1 MASQF
6 LSVEKWKYDV
16 FLNFL
21 PEDFNEN
28 FVTDLYKRL
37 EDIGI
42 KAFKHDGRSAKLA
55 PFSAEI
61 SEAIEESRIAITIF
75 SERYAV
81 SRLCLEEITKIMEC
95 VDRYRQKFFPVFY
108 RTKPLVVSLE
118 FGSEHFD
125 ALHDTSGADSERVQ
139 RYKDA
144 LYKAFDIVRDSHKP
158 FQHGNAEECI
168 EEIVD
173 KASEVMNIPKYP
185 VGIRSHVEEVKSLL
199 KVESGGVHSI
209 GIWGMA
215 GVGKTTV
222 ARALFNEISCQF
234 EVSCF
239 LANVR
244 RFLEKHGPGG
254 LHHLQQKLLSQILKH
269 SVRFSNFVSRDEIT
283 SHMLH
288 SKKVLIVLDDMD
300 DNHQLEHLTGK
311 HNWFGDGSRVITT
324 TRSFDLLGKH
334 DVFYRVPELTNN
346 EALELFSWHAFQ
358 QGAPVKD
365 FEELSCCVV
374 DYAKGLPLT
383 LEILGSFV
391 YKLSTK
397 EQISALYRLQD
408 FGDEKIDRLL
418 IISLDALDAEYKN
431 IFLHIACFFRGKKKN
446 DVITVMNK
454 LGFKFVNAI
463 KVLKRSFLYI
473 SEGMI
478 EMHDWIA
485 QMGQQVA
492 RDAEQGKPWNCS
504 RLWHEKDMNTVLNA
518 NQIARTHTCSMAP
531 QNEAN
536 QNWKYDVFLSFRGD
550 DTRNNFVA
558 HLYKR
563 LQDIGINVFKDDV
576 KLERGKFIS
585 IELLKAIEES
595 RTAIIIFSEDYA
607 SSTWCLEELTMIME
621 CVDKK
626 EQKAYPV
633 FYNVEPSD
641 IRMKTK
647 SSSFAKAL
655 VKHREDFKANFEK
668 FATKHEADL
677 ALRKKYETNHKDNL
691 EKVQRW
697 KDSLHR
703 AAGIAGLN
711 VRKTAN
717 GNEAD
722 SIDKIINDNF
732 QNMHHTVSATE
743 KYLVGIE
750 SRMGEVESLL
760 KFQLS
765 DVCFIGIWGIG
776 GVGKTTV
783 ARKYFDKV
791 SYQFQGSCFLANVR
805 EESKKHGLM
814 YLQKTLLSRLLKEK
828 SMNMASFYE
837 GADMIKRRLCHWK
850 VLIVFD
856 DVDDEDQLEY
866 LVGNHDWFGGGSIV
880 ITTTRNQDLLRRHDQ
895 LYSVPELAK
904 DEAIEVFSWHAFQKP
919 TPDKE
924 FLKLSKSVVDYAK
937 GLPLALKV
945 LGSFLYKRGITEWR
959 SALDRLKDTGYEK
972 IAKQL
977 SLSLDGL
984 SHEEKNI
991 FLDLACFFRGRKR
1004 DDVITILNSFGFRSE
1019 IGTDILIQKSLLYI
1033 SEGMV
1038 EMHDL
1043 IEQMGQQVARNV
1055 DQDKPWNH
1063 SRLWHEQD
1071 IKTVFS
1077 ANQRTESI
1085 KGIMVPIGSD
1095 RHICKWSK
1103 AFRNMPCLR
1112 LLIVKGEEAR
1122 HHDPICD
1129 PIEYLPSNLK
1139 WLDWSYYSFVSLPAD
1154 FEPENLV
1161 GLIMTSSSLVEIFKE
1176 PKAFDKL
1183 TILNLSFSGSLL
1195 RTPNFCE
1202 TPNLQ
1207 KIILKSCVSLVEI
1220 HPSIGNIKKLIFLN
1234 LENCKSLKSLP
1245 SSIQME
1251 SLESFNLSGCQ
1262 KLEKFPEIW
1271 GNMESLSELLLA
1283 RTAIWE
1289 LPSSVGQ
1296 LSGISLLDL
1305 RSCEYL
1311 VRLPASV
1318 CEMRK
1323 LKILILKGCSR
1334 LSIFPEN
1341 LGDLNEL
1348 EELYAGNT
1356 AIWQLPDSIGNLSKL
1371 KILSLRKGRKVK
1383 HQSAGSLI
1391 LPWVFR
1397 VLRELKSLDLSGC
1410 NLCDSQAAALMNLTS
1425 LLELNLSRN
1434 KFIYF
1439 PDVFRRLSH
1448 LRYLNITHCQ
1458 ELKKLP
1464 VLPKS
1469 IEELYVEDFLA
1480 KESIAMLRI
1489 YPRLNLVSFTNY
1501 SFDQQS
1507 YTEESN
1513 GSSISDEILSLLLSN
1528 NMDDV
1533 ILPTLNSDYR
1543 VTCSIVFPERA
1554 IPTWFMHQSV
1564 EEKISF
1570 KLPINWYNDKFKGF
1584 AICCVT
1590 RMGAGV
1596 CSPDSRLSGKY
1607 DYAFINA
1614 KLICNDHLKGLKVI
1628 EKECKVG
1635 TASRTYGWCVCFA
1648 YIPLYSSL
1656 QVGDINQYSL
1666 FEASIHGCI
1675 VGDINQYCLFE
1686 ASIHGCIVRQWGVHL
1701 IYQDK

>member
-1 MASQF
+1 M
-6 LSVEKWKYDV
+6 KMGPKI
-16 FLNFL
+16 LN
-21 PEDFNEN
+21 N
-28 FVTDLYKRL
+28 
-37 EDIGI
+37 
-42 KAFKHDGRSAKLA
+42 
-55 PFSAEI
+55 
-61 SEAIEESRIAITIF
+61 
-75 SERYAV
+75 
-81 SRLCLEEITKIMEC
+81 
-95 VDRYRQKFFPVFY
+95 
-108 RTKPLVVSLE
+108 
-118 FGSEHFD
+118 
-125 ALHDTSGADSERVQ
+125 
-139 RYKDA
+139 
-144 LYKAFDIVRDSHKP
+144 
-158 FQHGNAEECI
+158 EECI

-173 KASEVMNIPKYP
+173 QAS
-185 VGIRSHVEEVKSLL
+185 
-199 KVESGGVHSI
+199 
-209 GIWGMA
+209 
-215 GVGKTTV
+215 
-222 ARALFNEISCQF
+222 
-234 EVSCF
+234 
-239 LANVR
+239 
-244 RFLEKHGPGG
+244 
-254 LHHLQQKLLSQILKH
+254 
-269 SVRFSNFVSRDEIT
+269 
-283 SHMLH
+283 
-288 SKKVLIVLDDMD
+288 
-300 DNHQLEHLTGK
+300 
-311 HNWFGDGSRVITT
+311 
-324 TRSFDLLGKH
+324 
-334 DVFYRVPELTNN
+334 
-346 EALELFSWHAFQ
+346 
-358 QGAPVKD
+358 
-365 FEELSCCVV
+365 
-374 DYAKGLPLT
+374 KG
-383 LEILGSFV
+383 
-391 YKLSTK
+391 
-397 EQISALYRLQD
+397 
-408 FGDEKIDRLL
+408 
-418 IISLDALDAEYKN
+418 
-431 IFLHIACFFRGKKKN
+431 
-446 DVITVMNK
+446 
-454 LGFKFVNAI
+454 
-463 KVLKRSFLYI
+463 
-473 SEGMI
+473 I
-478 EMHDWIA
+478 EMHVWKA
-485 QMGQQVA
+485 QLGQQVT
-492 RDAEQGKPWNCS
+492 RDAEQGKPWNRS
-504 RLWHEKDMNTVLNA
+504 RLWHEKDMNTVFSA
-518 NQIARTHTCSMAP
+518 NQIARTHTFSVAP
-531 QNEAN
+531 QNED
-536 QNWKYDVFLSFRGD
+536 QKWKYDAFLSFRGD

-563 LQDIGINVFKDDV
+563 LQDIGINVFKDNV

-585 IELLKAIEES
+585 TELLKAIEES

-607 SSTWCLEELTMIME
+607 SSSWCLEELTMIME

-641 IRMKTK
+641 IRMKTE

-655 VKHREDFKANFEK
+655 EKHREDFKANFEK
-668 FATKHEADL
+668 LATKHEADL
-677 ALRKKYETNHKDNL
+677 ALRKKDETNQKDNL
-691 EKVQRW
+691 VKVQRW
-697 KDSLHR
+697 KDTLHR
-703 AAGIAGLN
+703 AAGIAGLD

-717 GNEAD
+717 GDEAK

-732 QNMHHTVSATE
+732 RNMHHTVSATE

-760 KFQLS
+760 KFRS
-765 DVCFIGIWGIG
+765 GDVCFIGIWGIG

-791 SYQFQGSCFLANVR
+791 SHQFQGSCFLANVR

-828 SMNMASFYE
+828 SMNITSFYE

-866 LVGNHDWFGGGSIV
+866 LVGNHDWFGGGSII

-895 LYSVPELAK
+895 SYSVPELAK

-945 LGSFLYKRGITEWR
+945 LGSFLYKRGSTEWR
-959 SALDRLKDTGYEK
+959 SALDRLKDSGYEK

-991 FLDLACFFRGRKR
+991 FLDMACFFRGRKR

-1019 IGTDILIQKSLLYI
+1019 IGTDILIQKSLLHI

-1043 IEQMGQQVARNV
+1043 IEQMGQQVVRNV

-1122 HHDPICD
+1122 LHDPICD

-1139 WLDWSYYSFVSLPAD
+1139 WLDWSYYTFASLPAD
-1154 FEPENLV
+1154 FEPGNLV
-1161 GLIMTSSSLVEIFKE
+1161 GLSMAFSSLVEIFEE

-1183 TILNLSFSGSLL
+1183 TILNLSFSESLL
-1195 RTPNFCE
+1195 RTPNFYE

-1207 KIILKSCVSLVEI
+1207 KIILKSCVSLVEV
-1220 HPSIGNIKKLIFLN
+1220 HPSIGNLKKLIFLN
-1234 LENCKSLKSLP
+1234 LENCKNLKSLP

-1262 KLEKFPEIW
+1262 KLKNFPEIQ
-1271 GNMESLSELLLA
+1271 GNMELLSELLLA

-1289 LPSSVGQ
+1289 LPSSIGQ
-1296 LSGISLLDL
+1296 LSNIRLLDL
-1305 RSCEYL
+1305 RSCENL

-1334 LSIFPEN
+1334 LAIFPEN
-1341 LGDLNEL
+1341 LGDLNQL

-1356 AIWQLPDSIGNLSKL
+1356 SILQLPDSVGNLSKL

-1383 HQSAGSLI
+1383 RQCARSLI
-1391 LPWVFR
+1391 LPRMFHG
-1397 VLRELKSLDLSGC
+1397 LRELKSLDLSGC
-1410 NLCDSQAAALMNLTS
+1410 NLCDNQAAALMNVTS

-1434 KFIYF
+1434 KFIYL
-1439 PDVFRRLSH
+1439 PDISGRLSH

-1458 ELKKLP
+1458 ELKELP
-1464 VLPKS
+1464 KLPKS

-1480 KESIAMLRI
+1480 KESIANLRM

-1513 GSSISDEILSLLLSN
+1513 GSSISDEILSLFLSN

-1533 ILPTLNSDYR
+1533 IFPSLNSDHR

-1564 EEKISF
+1564 EEKILF

-1596 CSPDSRLSGKY
+1596 CSPDSGLSEKY
-1607 DYAFINA
+1607 DYAFIKA
-1614 KLICNDHLKGLKVI
+1614 KLICNDHLKDLKVM

-1675 VGDINQYCLFE
+1675 V
-1686 ASIHGCIVRQWGVHL
+1686 RQWGVHL
-1701 IYQDK
+1701 IYRDKMNSFEAFLRRTARRDTPIAKNSEHFFRRAAWLGAPRHNEEF